1 MKYTLANLTFTFSDL
16 EPYIDTKTMELH
28 YLKHHQTY
36 IDKLNEALSQT
47 QEIINIPL
55 EKLLTNTNLIPD
67 AIKTKVINNGG
78 GHFNHSFYWSILS
91 PSNKYQIPSTVLQE
105 INSTFESLENF
116 KKLFKEA
123 GLGQF
128 GSGWVWLVKNNSK
141 LEIVTTPNQNTTLE
155 INKTPIL
162 GIDLWEHAY
171 YLKYQNRRGEYL
183 DNIWN
188 VINWNQVEQ
197 NLLS

>member
-1 MKYTLANLTFTFSDL
+1 MKYTLPNLTFTFSDL